1 MSYVAIHFITVLAVY
16 ESISHLPIM
25 PIFPLLCCDAI
36 SISEQQ
42 HNNKQAHQYEI
53 GGRYAEIQITA

>member
-1 MSYVAIHFITVLAVY
+1 
-16 ESISHLPIM
+16 M

-53 GGRYAEIQITA
+53 GGRYAEIQITAWTIDFKVRPLFNDEYLWNG